1 MKIPIY
7 KFIDLTVIQ
16 IILKYLLLY
25 GFNMRSNMKVCR
37 NIQDLRFFSK
47 IPDSYWDSKRFV
59 LDSSWCRTPR
69 TSIPQGAR
77 PQLTLVSYGS
87 WIEFYKKFLINVWHQ
102 INVPSFNMRQL
113 PFLDAQSFVDI
124 FIEKLFK

>member
-87 WIEFYKKFLINVWHQ
+87 WIEYYKKFLMNVWHQ